1 VTHQAADR
9 IDREARESDALI
21 ASYREGREAR
31 LLGRELALTDSAYLR
46 AGLVRWY
53 QHRARRA
60 VRRGRRLRRAAA
72 SFALLALLLGGQ
84 GCAARRSRAH
94 AEITLLPPIVVARA
108 EVEVKETSALLRSGD
123 ATPDV
128 TARAS
133 IEVRWGGPATR

>member
-46 AGLVRWY
+46 AGLVRWF

-60 VRRGRRLRRAAA
+60 VRRGRRLRRVAAA
-72 SFALLALLLGGQ
+72 LGLLLLGGQ
-84 GCAARRSRAH
+84 GCAARHSRAH

-108 EVEVKETSALLRSGD
+108 EVEVKETSAILTSGD
-123 ATPDV
+123 GVPDV

-133 IEVRWGGPATR
+133 IEVRWGGPAAH